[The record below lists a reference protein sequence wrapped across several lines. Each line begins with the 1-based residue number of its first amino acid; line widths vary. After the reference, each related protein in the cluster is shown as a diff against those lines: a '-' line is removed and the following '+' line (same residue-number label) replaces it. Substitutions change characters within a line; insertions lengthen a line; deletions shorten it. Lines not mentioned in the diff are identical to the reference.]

1 MMVGHAFLWSR
12 SLAGGL
18 LLAALLAQAS
28 QRPDEESSGTGSEA
42 AARRAG
48 SKAQP
53 PQTEF
58 TFARLVFR
66 GGSGW
71 RFGAWATDAPKAD
84 ITFIAGIRRLTN
96 LDVRESHYYV
106 PITSPGA
113 VPLPL
118 SVRGGTFARLVFRGG
133 SGWRFGAWATD
144 APKADITFIAG
155 IRRLTNLDVR
165 ESHYYVPITS
175 PELFHYPFLYAVE
188 VGHLELSSQEA
199 EILREYFKRGGF
211 MVVDDFH
218 GTLEWS
224 NFQSQ
229 MHKVFPG
236 GRIEDL
242 PASHPLFH
250 CFFDIEE
257 LFQIPG
263 VIMFYSG
270 TTYEKDG
277 YNPHFRGVFDED
289 GQLKVMINFNS
300 DLGDAWEWAD
310 VPFYPE
316 KYSSAAYRL
325 GINYIIYSMTH

>member
-1 MMVGHAFLWSR
+1 MSVDPQRTGVMMVGHAFYWSR

-42 AARRAG
+42 AAGRAG

-84 ITFIAGIRRLTN
+84 VTFIAGI
-96 LDVRESHYYV
+96 
-106 PITSPGA
+106 
-113 VPLPL
+113 
-118 SVRGGTFARLVFRGG
+118 
-133 SGWRFGAWATD
+133 
-144 APKADITFIAG
+144 K
-155 IRRLTNLDVR
+155 RLTNLDVR

-175 PELFHYPFLYAVE
+175 PELFHYPFLYAAE
-188 VGHLELSSQEA
+188 VGYLELSSQEA
-199 EILREYFKRGGF
+199 EILLEYFKRGGF

-242 PASHPLFH
+242 PVSHPLFH
-250 CFFDIEE
+250 CFFDIDE
-257 LFQIPG
+257 LFQVPG

-277 YNPHFRGVFDED
+277 YNPHFRGVFDGD

>member
-1 MMVGHAFLWSR
+1 MMVGHGLLWSR
-12 SLAGGL
+12 GLAGGL

-28 QRPDEESSGTGSEA
+28 QRPDGKSSGTSSEADARPAGSEA
-42 AARRAG
+42 
-48 SKAQP
+48 KP
-53 PQTEF
+53 PQKEF

-84 ITFIAGIRRLTN
+84 VTFIAGIRRLTN
-96 LDVRESHYYV
+96 LDVRESH
-106 PITSPGA
+106 
-113 VPLPL
+113 
-118 SVRGGTFARLVFRGG
+118 
-133 SGWRFGAWATD
+133 
-144 APKADITFIAG
+144 
-155 IRRLTNLDVR
+155 
-165 ESHYYVPITS
+165 HYVPITS

-188 VGHLELSSQEA
+188 VGYLELSSQEA

-229 MHKVFPG
+229 MYKVFPE

-242 PASHPLFH
+242 PVSHPLFH
-250 CFFDIEE
+250 CFFDIDE

>member
-1 MMVGHAFLWSR
+1 MPPSPGENCCDYLR
-12 SLAGGL
+12 CRRTGIGLAPGCFGSDFNL
-18 LLAALLAQAS
+18 YSIYILDEESPGRASALVMDHGFHFPKIVASGILVAALLAQAAERPAGGSDGSPSAS
-28 QRPDEESSGTGSEA
+28 QARADKAEA
-42 AARRAG
+42 T
-48 SKAQP
+48 P
-53 PQTEF
+53 PQKEF

-84 ITFIAGIRRLTN
+84 MTFIAGIKRLTN

-106 PITSPGA
+106 PITSA
-113 VPLPL
+113 
-118 SVRGGTFARLVFRGG
+118 
-133 SGWRFGAWATD
+133 
-144 APKADITFIAG
+144 
-155 IRRLTNLDVR
+155 
-165 ESHYYVPITS
+165 
-175 PELFHYPFLYAVE
+175 ELFNYPFLYAVE
-188 VGHLELSSQEA
+188 VGYLELSSEEA

-277 YNPHFRGVFDED
+277 YNPHFRGVFDEN
-289 GQLKVMINFNS
+289 GNLRVMINFNS

>member
-1 MMVGHAFLWSR
+1 MDALDDESPGPTGIIVMGHRFHFSKIIAAS
-12 SLAGGL
+12 
-18 LLAALLAQAS
+18 LLAVALLAQAS
-28 QRPDEESSGTGSEA
+28 DRAGGGADGPASTSPD
-42 AARRAG
+42 RRA
-48 SKAQP
+48 KAAP
-53 PQTEF
+53 KAPQKEF

-71 RFGAWATDAPKAD
+71 RYGAWATDAPKAD
-84 ITFIAGIRRLTN
+84 ITFIAGIKRLTN

-106 PITSPGA
+106 PITS
-113 VPLPL
+113 
-118 SVRGGTFARLVFRGG
+118 
-133 SGWRFGAWATD
+133 
-144 APKADITFIAG
+144 
-155 IRRLTNLDVR
+155 
-165 ESHYYVPITS
+165 E
-175 PELFHYPFLYAVE
+175 ELFNYPFLYAVE
-188 VGHLELSSQEA
+188 VGYLELSTEEA

-229 MHKVFPG
+229 MHKIFPG

-242 PASHPLFH
+242 PISHPLFH

-263 VIMFYSG
+263 IIMFYSG

-277 YNPHFRGVFDED
+277 YNPHFRGVFDENGD
-289 GQLKVMINFNS
+289 LRVMINFNS

>member
-1 MMVGHAFLWSR
+1 MSVDPQRTGVMMVGHAFYWSR
-12 SLAGGL
+12 GLAAGL

-28 QRPDEESSGTGSEA
+28 QRPDGESSEAGSEA

-48 SKAQP
+48 SETKP

-84 ITFIAGIRRLTN
+84 VTFIAGI
-96 LDVRESHYYV
+96 
-106 PITSPGA
+106 
-113 VPLPL
+113 
-118 SVRGGTFARLVFRGG
+118 
-133 SGWRFGAWATD
+133 
-144 APKADITFIAG
+144 K
-155 IRRLTNLDVR
+155 RLTNLDVR

-175 PELFHYPFLYAVE
+175 PELFHYPFLYAAE
-188 VGHLELSSQEA
+188 VGYLELSSQEA

-242 PASHPLFH
+242 PVSHPLFH
-250 CFFDIEE
+250 CFFDIDE
-257 LFQIPG
+257 LFQVPG

-277 YNPHFRGVFDED
+277 YNPHFRGVFDGD

>member
-1 MMVGHAFLWSR
+1 MDAPDSGSPQRTGVIVVAHSFHWSR
-12 SLAGGL
+12 GLAGGL
-18 LLAALLAQAS
+18 LLAALLAQAA
-28 QRPDEESSGTGSEA
+28 QRPDGETN
-42 AARRAG
+42 RAG
-48 SKAQP
+48 PEGVPLQSDNQARLPKK
-53 PQTEF
+53 EF

-84 ITFIAGIRRLTN
+84 VTFIAGIRRLTN
-96 LDVRESHYYV
+96 LDVRQSQ
-106 PITSPGA
+106 
-113 VPLPL
+113 
-118 SVRGGTFARLVFRGG
+118 F
-133 SGWRFGAWATD
+133 
-144 APKADITFIAG
+144 
-155 IRRLTNLDVR
+155 
-165 ESHYYVPITS
+165 YVPITS

-188 VGHLELSSQEA
+188 VGYLELSEQEA
-199 EILREYFKRGGF
+199 EILREYFRRGGF

-242 PASHPLFH
+242 PTSHPMFH
-250 CFFDIEE
+250 CFFDIDEI
-257 LFQIPG
+257 FQIPG

-277 YNPHFRGVFDED
+277 YNPHFRGVFDGD
-289 GQLKVMINFNS
+289 GQLKVMVNFNS